1 MTDSDLAALRK
12 AMADAHPDRGG
23 TVDAFIKARKA
34 YLAAKRLR
42 TAAAQRR
49 QREEAEAA
57 KAETERCQR
66 EATAEEGWRRR
77 EAARTTAGFR
87 GRAAKAICAHAAVLL
102 VFVLVAFP
110 NEYPLTADAGRHG
123 DVAATSAAPTL
134 QFVPWKDAAS
144 DSPRTPIE
152 HASAHKPRPVA
163 TVTVTSDSISKNDV
177 DATTRSAAAETS
189 TPEQRVE
196 APLQTV
202 TPAAPDVAPPASPV
216 PLTPARQAEFVVYRL
231 TTVENRG
238 DVNDLSAYYSDI
250 INYYGKPTA
259 KSDVVADKMRFMRRW
274 PNRKYTIR
282 PQSLTVA
289 CDTVKCT
296 ADGMVDFDVSNAGKR
311 SVGAASFTY
320 HMLLK
325 HNNSEPPDLL
335 VTAENSIVVRR
346 TVTDMGQPAAQTVA
360 GPWPEDRVRGQ

>member
-1 MTDSDLAALRK
+1 VTDSDLAALKK

-23 TVDAFIKARKA
+23 TVDAFIKARRA
-34 YLAAKRLR
+34 YLAAKWLR

-57 KAETERCQR
+57 KAETERRWR
-66 EATAEEGWRRR
+66 EAAAEEERRRR
-77 EAARTTAGFR
+77 EAAKATARFK
-87 GRAAKAICAHAAVLL
+87 GRAAKAICAYAAVLL
-102 VFVLVAFP
+102 VYVLVAFHKEHP
-110 NEYPLTADAGRHG
+110 VTGDAGRHG
-123 DVAATSAAPTL
+123 DLAATSTTPTL
-134 QFVPWKDAAS
+134 QFLPWNDAVS

-152 HASAHKPRPVA
+152 NASTHKPRPVA
-163 TVTVTSDSISKNDV
+163 TVAVTSDSIGKNEV
-177 DATTRSAAAETS
+177 DATIRSAAAAPS

-202 TPAAPDVAPPASPV
+202 TPVAPEVTPPASPV
-216 PLTPARQAEFVVYRL
+216 PLTPARQAAFVVYYL

-238 DVNDLSAYYSDI
+238 DVDDLSAYYSDI

-289 CDTVKCT
+289 CDIMRCTV
-296 ADGMVDFDVSNAGKR
+296 DGMIDFDVSNAGKR
-311 SVGAASFTY
+311 SIGAASFTY
-320 HMLLK
+320 HMLMK

-346 TVTDMGQPAAQTVA
+346 TVTDIGQPPAQTVA
-360 GPWPEDRVRGQ
+360 APWPADRGRGQ